1 MKKLILSLFFILLSY
16 LSLSA
21 QNIKVSGTVTAAFDS
36 GPIPGVAVIV
46 VDSSIYAM
54 TDYDGH
60 YTITCPSNATLTFI
74 AIGFRTVT
82 LDVQGRSI
90 IDVCMELD
98 NGFLEDSSQ
107 SNMYSIF
114 QALLTRGERV
124 FLRKE

>member
-21 QNIKVSGTVTAAFDS
+21 QNIKVSGTVTAAYDS
-36 GPIPGVAVIV
+36 EPIPGVAVIV
-46 VDSSIYAM
+46 VGHSIYAM

-60 YTITCPSNATLTFI
+60 YTITCPCDATLTFI

-82 LDVQGRSI
+82 LNVQGRSR

-114 QALLTRGERV
+114 QALLTRGDNAL
-124 FLRKE
+124 FKKE

>member
-21 QNIKVSGTVTAAFDS
+21 QNITVSGTVTAAYDS
-36 GPIPGVAVIV
+36 EPIPGVAVIV
-46 VDSSIYAM
+46 VDSSIYTI

-60 YTITCPSNATLTFI
+60 YTITCPSNAKLTFI

-82 LDVQGRSI
+82 ENVQGRSI

-114 QALLTRGERV
+114 QGLLTRGDNAL
-124 FLRKE
+124 FKKE